1 MSLYLGIDGGGT
13 KTVCVV
19 ADDAVSLASATA
31 GGCNVVRLGEALA
44 CANLQAAIR
53 QSCQTA
59 GVEPQDV
66 DTTVIGVAGAASV
79 AEVATAIRRAMEELG
94 LREIEIVGDNVIAME
109 AAFGGLPGV
118 VVMAGTGSIAFGRN
132 ARGETARAGGYGFAV
147 SDEGSGHW
155 IGRAI
160 VAAAL
165 RAGDAGHDELL
176 HAVMARWEIDSR
188 DALVRKANSTPPPDF
203 ARLFPLVVEVAT
215 TGEGIARSVLHEAGR
230 ELAGLASAVLKRLWD
245 ERKPVR
251 VALGGGVFAHAA
263 QVRKSFY
270 LTLRESHPLVAVNFR
285 PIEPAAGA
293 LWMARRMGTKVKR

>member
-1 MSLYLGIDGGGT
+1 MSLYLGIDGGGS

-19 ADDAVSLASATA
+19 ADDAVTLGTATA
-31 GGCNVVRLGEALA
+31 GGCNVVRLGEATA
-44 CANLQAAIR
+44 RANLQTAIR
-53 QSCQTA
+53 ESCAAA
-59 GVEPQDV
+59 GLQPKDI
-66 DTTVIGVAGAASV
+66 DAAVIGVAGAASV
-79 AEVATAIRRAMEELG
+79 AEVAVAIRSALQELG

-132 ARGETARAGGYGFAV
+132 AHGETARAGGYGFAV

-160 VAAAL
+160 VAASL
-165 RAGDAGHDELL
+165 RAFDAGRTESLN
-176 HAVMARWEIDSR
+176 AVMAAWSLPDR
-188 DALVRKANSTPPPDF
+188 DAVVRKANATPPPDF
-203 ARLFPLVVEVAT
+203 AQLFPMVVEAAT
-215 TGEGIARSVLHEAGR
+215 AGEEIARSVLHQAGR
-230 ELAGLASAVLKRLWD
+230 ELAGLASAVLRRLWD

-263 QVRKSFY
+263 QVRKTFY
-270 LTLRESHPLVAVNFR
+270 LALRESHPLAAVNFR
-285 PIEPAAGA
+285 PIEPTAGA